1 MWQDCQAKSRLKE
14 GPPSDL
20 GTGQIFFFPELIL
33 QRGNCVLHTS
43 SGCAG
48 ADLPQGHRDAET
60 GSLKGDSE
68 LLRVIRPE
76 THGWAALDELRDG
89 CLQKLGQGRSTLSC
103 MCGGP
108 NTN

>member
-68 LLRVIRPE
+68 LLSE
-76 THGWAALDELRDG
+76 SDKT
-89 CLQKLGQGRSTLSC
+89 
-103 MCGGP
+103 
-108 NTN
+108 